1 MNFAFFP
8 ASIFIVAKYS
18 VRLRNVERKRIIMPF
33 RIFFFISVCEYK
45 REVKGESPPIFFKP
59 ISRLIID
66 RAIFVRFCSSAPIP
80 LSSQM
85 EKEKV
90 HVCLSRRGIR
100 GDLYSF
106 GQSGVPFDI

>member
-1 MNFAFFP
+1 M
-8 ASIFIVAKYS
+8 
-18 VRLRNVERKRIIMPF
+18 LLQ
-33 RIFFFISVCEYK
+33 IFFFISVCEYK

-66 RAIFVRFCSSAPIP
+66 RAIFVRFCSSAPIL

-90 HVCLSRRGIR
+90 DVCLSRRGIR

-106 GQSGVPFDI
+106 G

>member
-8 ASIFIVAKYS
+8 ASIFVVATHL
-18 VRLRNVERKRIIMPF
+18 VRLRDAEGKRT
-33 RIFFFISVCEYK
+33 YNT
-45 REVKGESPPIFFKP
+45 REKLKENRLRFFFKP

-66 RAIFVRFCSSAPIP
+66 RAIFVRFSSSAPIP

-90 HVCLSRRGIR
+90 DVCLSRRGIR

-106 GQSGVPFDI
+106 G

>member
-8 ASIFIVAKYS
+8 ASIFVVAKHL
-18 VRLRNVERKRIIMPF
+18 VRLRDAEGKRTYNAASNIL
-33 RIFFFISVCEYK
+33 FISVCEYK

-66 RAIFVRFCSSAPIP
+66 RVIFVRFCSCVPIP

-90 HVCLSRRGIR
+90 DVCLSRRGIR

-106 GQSGVPFDI
+106 G

>member
-8 ASIFIVAKYS
+8 ASIFVVAKHP
-18 VRLRNVERKRIIMPF
+18 VRLRNAEGKRTIMPL

-66 RAIFVRFCSSAPIP
+66 RVIFVRFCSCVPSP

-90 HVCLSRRGIR
+90 DVCLSRRGIR

-106 GQSGVPFDI
+106 G

>member
-1 MNFAFFP
+1 MLLQIFF
-8 ASIFIVAKYS
+8 SYLS
-18 VRLRNVERKRIIMPF
+18 VNTREKLKENRLRF
-33 RIFFFISVCEYK
+33 
-45 REVKGESPPIFFKP
+45 FFKP

-90 HVCLSRRGIR
+90 DVCLSRRGIR

-106 GQSGVPFDI
+106 G

>member
-8 ASIFIVAKYS
+8 ASIFVVAKHL
-18 VRLRNVERKRIIMPF
+18 VRLRDAEGKRTYNSASNIIF
-33 RIFFFISVCEYK
+33 HICLLKENRLRF
-45 REVKGESPPIFFKP
+45 FFKP

-90 HVCLSRRGIR
+90 DVCLSRRGIR

-106 GQSGVPFDI
+106 G